1 MRVLLPPYSLVITGV
16 VLLASVSAGVAAA
29 STRNDALACVDDATR
44 LLQQIAMDP
53 QGGIPEEVTD
63 AVKCLA
69 VVLHLRKRRFG
80 SNALRGRGIVSC
92 RNLDA
97 WGPPAFF
104 VLSDGYSLTP
114 SGVKDKSF
122 IIMVM
127 DQQSRQLLSSKKIE
141 IGTDVSG
148 IGGPIGRHVSPQN
161 YYRLNR
167 QMLTYSISKGH
178 LASVSLDG
186 ATIREDRSSLEA
198 IYSRGAGTEAVL
210 SGRLPVPATARSF
223 VAAVSEIVQS
233 PRVSD

>member
-1 MRVLLPPYSLVITGV
+1 M
-16 VLLASVSAGVAAA
+16 
-29 STRNDALACVDDATR
+29 
-44 LLQQIAMDP
+44 
-53 QGGIPEEVTD
+53 
-63 AVKCLA
+63 KCLA
-69 VVLHLRKRRFG
+69 VVPHLSKRRFG
-80 SNALRGRGIVSC
+80 SSTLHGKGIVSC

-97 WGPPAFF
+97 WSPPAFF
-104 VLSDGYSLTP
+104 MLSDGYWLTP
-114 SGVKDKSF
+114 SGVKNTSF
-122 IIMVM
+122 MIMFM
-127 DQQSRQLLSSKKIE
+127 GQQSRELLSSKNIE
-141 IGTDVSG
+141 IGTDVSE

-161 YYRLNR
+161 YYRLNH

-210 SGRLPVPATARSF
+210 SGRSPVPATARSF